1 MIINL
6 LENVVVVD
14 IIIAG
19 AMQGTSLGSEDS
31 AAEKTDVIFCPES
44 HS

>member
-6 LENVVVVD
+6 LENVIIVD
-14 IIIAG
+14 IIITG
-19 AMQGTSLGSEDS
+19 AMQGTSLGSGDS
-31 AAEKTDVIFCPES
+31 AVEKTDVIFCPES